1 LFWRKEKGG
10 DEHRNPLSMEPLML
24 LRYCVAV
31 LAVGLALLSQLL
43 LSPFILQQ
51 TPFLLVSA
59 AVVVAAWYGGLG
71 SGLLATFLAAP
82 LTDYYLLPPIHSL
95 SSPGLQGLPVGVFV
109 IEGVVVSSLIAALR
123 SARQRAEASTLEAHR
138 HQQNLRRSEERFR
151 LLVEGIIDY
160 AIFMLDPM
168 GRVATW
174 NESAERIQG
183 YKAEEILGE
192 HFSRFYTQ
200 EDVSRGHPEE
210 QLRVATTAGRYEGE
224 GWQVSKNGSHFWASI
239 LITALKDEAGKPAR
253 FCQGDPGHHRAETGR
268 GGGES
273 ERGALSDRC
282 RTGGREHLPGRRR
295 DQTHRQGERRHAAI
309 ARLHLGGN
317 QIDDSLRCCCS

>member
-1 LFWRKEKGG
+1 
-10 DEHRNPLSMEPLML
+10 
-24 LRYCVAV
+24 LR
-31 LAVGLALLSQLL
+31 
-43 LSPFILQQ
+43 
-51 TPFLLVSA
+51 
-59 AVVVAAWYGGLG
+59 
-71 SGLLATFLAAP
+71 
-82 LTDYYLLPPIHSL
+82 YYLLPPIHSL

-123 SARQRAEASTLEAHR
+123 SARQRAEASILEAHR

-224 GWQVSKNGSHFWASI
+224 GWQVSKKGSHFWASI
-239 LITALKDEAGKPAR
+239 LITALKDEAGNLRGFAR
-253 FCQGDPGHHRAETGR
+253 VSRDITERKRAEEAVSQSEALYRTVVEQAAENIFLVDAETKRIVRANAAMQRSLGCTSEEIR
-268 GGGES
+268 AMTLYDVVAHDHESIARKIRLIRQEGSFLGERKYRRKDGS
-273 ERGALSDRC
+273 LVDVDVSASLISL
-282 RTGGREHLPGRRR
+282 GGRETFYNLR
-295 DQTHRQGERRHAAI
+295 DIDCKGALAH
-309 ARLHLGGN
+309 GN
-317 QIDDSLRCCCS
+317 P